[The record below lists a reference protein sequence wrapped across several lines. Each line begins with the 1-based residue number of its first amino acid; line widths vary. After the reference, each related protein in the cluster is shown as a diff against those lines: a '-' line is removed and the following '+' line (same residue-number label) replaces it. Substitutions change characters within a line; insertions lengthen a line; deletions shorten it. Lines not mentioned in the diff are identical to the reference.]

1 MTAVSVFVAPP
12 LSAFFKKE
20 EELLVT
26 HGLADVHTPAMFHH
40 AFEIGELIGRGSVSM
55 VYACRH
61 KTTLQE
67 YAVKVI
73 NKQLCVA
80 KKSLRDEIAVLMR
93 VKHPN
98 IISLEA
104 VFESDQELYLVME
117 RATGGELFDRI
128 VQVGVYSER
137 QAAEIV
143 ANLLLAIEYLH
154 DHNIMHRDIKPEN
167 LLLGTSES
175 AHDIK
180 ISDFGIAKILEDM
193 EDDDMQGVQ
202 TRRASNAAVRGR
214 AYTSCGTDYYVAPE
228 VLNGNGYDNKV
239 DLWSLGVVVYIMLCG
254 FPPFQEDETGMEA
267 VYRKITSGVLEF
279 PDPYWSNVSDV
290 AKSFLQSLLNVDPVQ
305 RFSAEKALGHPWI
318 RGRTISASEAPL
330 KSAIHEMRRFNQKRR
345 FS

>member
-1 MTAVSVFVAPP
+1 
-12 LSAFFKKE
+12 
-20 EELLVT
+20 
-26 HGLADVHTPAMFHH
+26 MFHH
-40 AFEIGELIGRGSVSM
+40 AFDIGDVIGRGSVSM

-61 KTTLQE
+61 KTSLQE

-73 NKQLCVA
+73 NKQLCIK
-80 KKSLRDEIAVLMR
+80 KKSLRDEISVLMR

-143 ANLLLAIEYLH
+143 ANLLLAVEYLH

-193 EDDDMQGVQ
+193 EDDDMQGVEY

-214 AYTSCGTDYYVAPE
+214 AYTSCGTDYYVGTNNLVGYAPPE

-239 DLWSLGVVVYIMLCG
+239 DLWSLGVVIYIMLCG
-254 FPPFQEDETGMEA
+254 FPPFAEDEGGMES
-267 VYRKITSGVLEF
+267 VYRKICSGVLEF
-279 PDPYWSNVSDV
+279 PDPYWSNVSEL
-290 AKSFLQSLLNVDPVQ
+290 AKSFLRSLLNVDPAA

-318 RGRTISASEAPL
+318 RGRTVSTSEAPL
-330 KSAIHEMRRFNQKRR
+330 KSAIYEMRRFNQKRR

>member
-1 MTAVSVFVAPP
+1 MTAPAFQAPP
-12 LSAFFKKE
+12 LSAFFRKE

-40 AFEIGELIGRGSVSM
+40 WFEIGELIGRGSVSM

-61 KTTLQE
+61 KTSNEQF
-67 YAVKVI
+67 AVKVI
-73 NKQLCVA
+73 NKQLCLK

-98 IISLEA
+98 IITLEA
-104 VFESDQELYLVME
+104 VYESDTELYLVME

-137 QAAEIV
+137 QATEIV

-154 DHNIMHRDIKPEN
+154 DHNILHRDIKPEN
-167 LLLGTSES
+167 LLLATSDS
-175 AHDIK
+175 RHDIK
-180 ISDFGIAKILEDM
+180 ISDFGIAKILED
-193 EDDDMQGVQ
+193 EDDDMTGYG
-202 TRRASNAAVRGR
+202 RANVRGR

-228 VLNGNGYDNKV
+228 VLNDNGYDSKV

-254 FPPFQEDETGMEA
+254 FPPFTEDETGMES

-279 PDPYWSNVSDV
+279 PDPYWTNVSDI
-290 AKSFLQSLLNVDPVQ
+290 AKSFLRNLLNVDPVQ
-305 RFSAEKALGHPWI
+305 RFSAEQALEHPWI
-318 RGRTISASEAPL
+318 RARTMSASQEPL
-330 KSAIHEMRRFNQKRR
+330 DSAIHEMRRFNQKRR

>member
-1 MTAVSVFVAPP
+1 MCLVAPP

-26 HGLADVHTPAMFHH
+26 HGLADVHSPAMFHH
-40 AFEIGELIGRGSVSM
+40 AFDIGDLIGRGSVSM

-61 KTTLQE
+61 KSTLRE

-73 NKQLCVA
+73 NKQLCIK
-80 KKSLRDEIAVLMR
+80 KKSLRDEISVLMR

-104 VFESDQELYLVME
+104 VYESDQELYLVME
-117 RATGGELFDRI
+117 RYVGADALLLLPHEIDESCSATGGELFDRI

-137 QAAEIV
+137 QAADIV
-143 ANLLLAIEYLH
+143 THLLLALEYLH

-167 LLLGTSES
+167 LLLGTSERPD
-175 AHDIK
+175 DIK

-193 EDDDMQGVQ
+193 EDDDMQGIQ
-202 TRRASNAAVRGR
+202 TRRASSAACRGR

-228 VLNGNGYDNKV
+228 VLNGNGYDIKV
-239 DLWSLGVVVYIMLCG
+239 DIWSLGVVIYIMLCG
-254 FPPFQEDETGMEA
+254 FPPFTEDEGGMES

-279 PDPYWSNVSDV
+279 PDPYWTNVSDV
-290 AKSFLQSLLNVDPVQ
+290 GTWHHSHRALVFFPRDGGCTLDLL
-305 RFSAEKALGHPWI
+305 
-318 RGRTISASEAPL
+318 
-330 KSAIHEMRRFNQKRR
+330 
-345 FS
+345 

>member
-1 MTAVSVFVAPP
+1 MYAPP

-20 EELLVT
+20 EDLLVT

-40 AFEIGELIGRGSVSM
+40 AFDIGDVIGRGSVSM

-61 KTTLQE
+61 KSTLRE

-73 NKQLCVA
+73 NKQLCIK
-80 KKSLRDEIAVLMR
+80 KKSLRDEISVLMR

-137 QAAEIV
+137 QAADIV
-143 ANLLLAIEYLH
+143 AHLLLALEYLH

-167 LLLGTSES
+167 LLLGTTDRPD
-175 AHDIK
+175 DIK

-193 EDDDMQGVQ
+193 EDDDSMQGIQ
-202 TRRASNAAVRGR
+202 TTRRASSAACRGR

-239 DLWSLGVVVYIMLCG
+239 DMWSLGVVIYIMLCG
-254 FPPFQEDETGMEA
+254 FPPFSEDEGGMES
-267 VYRKITSGVLEF
+267 VYRKITSGVLDF
-279 PDPYWSNVSDV
+279 PDPYWSNVSELGTGLRHVTTGVLMFDCV
-290 AKSFLQSLLNVDPVQ
+290 ICHSQVIFEKFAECRPCPAHQRRKSIGPPLDPGTCLEL
-305 RFSAEKALGHPWI
+305 SY
-318 RGRTISASEAPL
+318 
-330 KSAIHEMRRFNQKRR
+330 
-345 FS
+345 